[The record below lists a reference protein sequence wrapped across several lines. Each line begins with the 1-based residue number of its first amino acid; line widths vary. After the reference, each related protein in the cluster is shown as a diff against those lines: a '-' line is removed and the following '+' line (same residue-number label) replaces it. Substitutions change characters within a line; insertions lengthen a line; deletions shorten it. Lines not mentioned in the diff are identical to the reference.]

1 MISVLGI
8 VIVLGAIAGGYLME
22 HGRIAVLLQPAEIVI
37 IFGAAIGTVV
47 TANPLPTL
55 MRIAGGVAG
64 VFARSRYDRGYYLEA
79 LKMMYELFSLSRKGG
94 MAKLEEEVDHPENG
108 RADQDDEKRRENEY
122 DHRNRHQGGQ
132 PRCLLFRTHHSLF
145 AKLR

>member
-64 VFARSRYDRGYYLEA
+64 VFARSRYDRGYYLEGS
-79 LKMMYELFSLSRKGG
+79 K
-94 MAKLEEEVDHPENG
+94 
-108 RADQDDEKRRENEY
+108 
-122 DHRNRHQGGQ
+122 
-132 PRCLLFRTHHSLF
+132 
-145 AKLR
+145 